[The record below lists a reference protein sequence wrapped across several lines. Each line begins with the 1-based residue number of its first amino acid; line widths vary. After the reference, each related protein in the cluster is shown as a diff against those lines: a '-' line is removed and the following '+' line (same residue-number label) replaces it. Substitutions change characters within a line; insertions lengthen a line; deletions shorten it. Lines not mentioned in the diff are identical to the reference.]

1 MSGSNVILIGYRGSG
16 KTSVGRKLADQL
28 WKAFVDIDAA
38 ICARFGGRTVADVWQ
53 TEGEPA
59 YRAME
64 VAVTQEVCSG
74 GDQVIA
80 LGGGTLMQP
89 AARAAVEAADATRIY
104 LRCDPAELEKR
115 IHADPQTAG
124 LRPSLTGKGGGLAE
138 ITAVLAER
146 EPVYRAVADVE
157 FDVTFTD
164 IDEATRHIVANC
176 L

>member
-1 MSGSNVILIGYRGSG
+1 MASNIILIGYRGSG
-16 KTSVGRKLADQL
+16 KSSVGRKLADQL
-28 WKAFVDIDAA
+28 WKTFVDIDDA
-38 ICARFGGRTVADVWQ
+38 ICARFGGRTVAEIWK

-64 VAVTQEVCSG
+64 VEVTQAACSG

-104 LRCDPAELEKR
+104 LRCDPAELDKR
-115 IHADPQTAG
+115 IHSDPQTTG
-124 LRPSLTGKGGGLAE
+124 LRPSLTAKGGGLDE
-138 ITAVLAER
+138 ITAVLARR
-146 EPVYRAVADVE
+146 ETTYRAVADVE

-164 IDEATRHIVANC
+164 IDEAVRHIVANC